1 MLKAGAIVEMMFVDE
16 AAAELFS
23 ALLVGCELVVV
34 AAATWLV
41 AAADV
46 TVIIVVIGIEGA
58 AELMICIIPYAM
70 AGHMQEQGQLSG
82 SALATGVSVTA
93 AGLSETAAA
102 V

>member
-41 AAADV
+41 AAAADV

-93 AGLSETAAA
+93 AA